1 MIIQWHSTQTAL
13 AVFCQRDYLLYQNRN
28 AEAIALFSPFT
39 KFKGQ
44 EIESVTLLR
53 LGMIYEK

>member
-1 MIIQWHSTQTAL
+1 MTIRWLYPNSLGGI
-13 AVFCQRDYLLYQNRN
+13 CEGDYLLYQNRN
-28 AEAIALFSPFT
+28 AEAITQFQSIL

-53 LGMIYEK
+53 LGTIYEK